1 MKIHTE
7 TRNKALIA
15 VFNFLGLSPSYNQ
28 ILRIEDQ
35 VAPAICQQ
43 YRLDGAVAPT
53 PLQKG
58 RFTMAATDNIV
69 HNSSSNTAMTSMHQT
84 SLSSIQVGLTDKEGQ
99 DFNTHCGK

>member
-1 MKIHTE
+1 M
-7 TRNKALIA
+7 
-15 VFNFLGLSPSYNQ
+15 FNFLGLCPSYDW

-35 VAPAICQQ
+35 LAAAICQQ
-43 YRLDGAVAPT
+43 YRLDGDVAPP

-58 RFTMAATDNIV
+58 RFTTAATDIID